1 MSNNESYRSLENIQM
16 QSFKDFVKCGD
27 LLVNKTGCAFMLIY
41 KVDSKGNVDKGL
53 PAYFIWEEID
63 EIYRKTKK
71 HTHYVKVAWHNKKKK
86 EWVFIHE

>member
-1 MSNNESYRSLENIQM
+1 
-16 QSFKDFVKCGD
+16 
-27 LLVNKTGCAFMLIY
+27 MLIY

-71 HTHYVKVAWHNKKKK
+71 HTFYEKVAWHNKKKK
-86 EWVFIHE
+86 EWVFIHG